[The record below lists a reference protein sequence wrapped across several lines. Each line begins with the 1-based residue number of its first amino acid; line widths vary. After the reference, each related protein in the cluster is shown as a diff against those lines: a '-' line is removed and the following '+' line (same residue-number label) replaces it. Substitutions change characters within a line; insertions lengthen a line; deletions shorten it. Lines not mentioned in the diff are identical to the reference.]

1 MKHRKFEYFTR
12 NNKYFLII
20 EVEKTYCS
28 IECNWFRRLV
38 EYRNGYIT
46 FLD

>member
-1 MKHRKFEYFTR
+1 MRYRKYHFNTR
-12 NNKYFLII
+12 NNKYFLTI
-20 EVEKTYCS
+20 ELEKTYCS

-38 EYRNGYIT
+38 EYRKGILT